1 MTDRTID
8 LDQHRGMAAQKATE
22 VRRLIAEVEVDERA
36 LRLRQKALEAQL
48 GAAPSATWSD
58 AAHKASYLL
67 RLFAA
72 TAEAQDPR
80 RQKLIANLFDDFRRL
95 SLAEEG
101 ASANDHGFPL
111 VRQAPAPDS
120 LKPPQGG
127 IPWMANV
134 DQNQIEFQCPKCGHE
149 LKAAIGQLKAHE
161 PMACPGCGVGINI
174 DTDRLINA
182 SEEIQ
187 KALEMTPPEITI
199 KFFR

>member
-22 VRRLIAEVEVDERA
+22 VRRLIAEIETEERA

-48 GAAPSATWSD
+48 AAAPSATWSD

-67 RLFAA
+67 RLFAG
-72 TAEAQDPR
+72 TTEAQDPR
-80 RQKLIANLFDDFRRL
+80 RQNLIANLFDDFRRL
-95 SLAEEG
+95 SLTESMATP
-101 ASANDHGFPL
+101 SNDELPL
-111 VRQAPAPDS
+111 VQQTSAHNNFK
-120 LKPPQGG
+120 LPQGG

-134 DQNQIEFQCPKCGHE
+134 DQTQVEFQCPKCGQE
-149 LKAAIGQLKAHE
+149 LHATIGRLKENKH
-161 PMACPGCGVGINI
+161 MVCPGCSVGINI
-174 DTDRLINA
+174 DTDRLANA

-187 KALEMTPPEITI
+187 RALEMAPPEITI